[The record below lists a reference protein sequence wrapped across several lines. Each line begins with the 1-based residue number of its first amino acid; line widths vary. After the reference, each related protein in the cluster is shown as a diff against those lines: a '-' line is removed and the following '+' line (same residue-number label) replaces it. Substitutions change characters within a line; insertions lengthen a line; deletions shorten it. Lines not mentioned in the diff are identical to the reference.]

1 MATVDECRAA
11 LRKLGEQYDEVD
23 QESRAKHVVE
33 RSISCHISD
42 LGVTFYGRIHHGG
55 LGPFDDLPPSDGK
68 SVDVK
73 LTIGSDDLISLVNG
87 ELDMGRAVFG
97 GRIKVDA
104 SFGDLLRLRKLL

>member
-55 LGPFDDLPPSDGK
+55 LGPFDDLPSPDGK
-68 SVDVK
+68 SADVK

>member
-11 LRKLGEQYDEVD
+11 LRKLAEQFDEVD
-23 QESRAKHVVE
+23 QASRAKHVVE
-33 RSISCHISD
+33 RSISCHIKD

-55 LGPFDDLPPSDGK
+55 LGPFEDQPSDDGREAE
-68 SVDVK
+68 VK
-73 LTIGSDDLISLVNG
+73 LTIGSDDLVALVNG

-97 GRIKVDA
+97 GRVRVDA

>member
-55 LGPFDDLPPSDGK
+55 LGPFDDLPSSDGK
-68 SVDVK
+68 SADVK

>member
-1 MATVDECRAA
+1 MATVEECRVA
-11 LRKLGEQYDEVD
+11 LRKLGEQFDELD
-23 QESRAKHVVE
+23 QASRAKHVVE

-55 LGPFDDLPPSDGK
+55 LGPFADLPPTDGRPAN
-68 SVDVK
+68 VK
-73 LTIGSDDLISLVNG
+73 LTIGSDDLIALVNG

-97 GRIKVDA
+97 GRVKVDA

>member
-55 LGPFDDLPPSDGK
+55 LGPFDDLPPSNGK
-68 SVDVK
+68 SADVK

>member
-1 MATVDECRAA
+1 MASVDECRAA
-11 LRKLGEQYDEVD
+11 LLKLGEQFDELD
-23 QESRAKHVVE
+23 QESRARHVVE

-42 LGVTFYGRIHHGG
+42 LHVTFYGRIHHGG
-55 LGPFDDLPPSDGK
+55 LGPFEDLPPAGGGRA
-68 SVDVK
+68 DVK

-97 GRIKVDA
+97 GRVKIDA

>member
-11 LRKLGEQYDEVD
+11 LRKLSEQFDEVD

-55 LGPFDDLPPSDGK
+55 LGPFDDLSPSDGRPA
-68 SVDVK
+68 DVK
-73 LTIGSDDLISLVNG
+73 LTIGSDDLVSLVNG

-104 SFGDLLRLRKLL
+104 SFGDLYRLRKLL

>member
-1 MATVDECRAA
+1 MATVDECRVA
-11 LRKLGEQYDEVD
+11 LRKLGEQFDEVD

-55 LGPFDDLPPSDGK
+55 LGPFDEHPPADGAPAE
-68 SVDVK
+68 VK
-73 LTIGSDDLISLVNG
+73 LTLASDDLVALVNG

-97 GRIKVDA
+97 GRVKVDA
-104 SFGDLLRLRKLL
+104 SLGDLFRLRKLL

>member
-42 LGVTFYGRIHHGG
+42 LGVTFHGRIHHGG

-68 SVDVK
+68 SADVK

>member
-1 MATVDECRAA
+1 MATVDECRTA
-11 LRKLGEQYDEVD
+11 LRKLSEQFDEVD

-55 LGPFDDLPPSDGK
+55 LGPFDDLPPSGGR
-68 SVDVK
+68 SADVK
-73 LTIGSDDLISLVNG
+73 LTIGSDDLVSLVNG
-87 ELDMGRAVFG
+87 DLDMGRAVFS

-104 SFGDLLRLRKLL
+104 SFGDLYRLRKLL

>member
-1 MATVDECRAA
+1 MATVDECRVA
-11 LRKLGEQYDEVD
+11 LRKLGEQFDEVD

-42 LGVTFYGRIHHGG
+42 LGVTFHGRIHHGG
-55 LGPFDDLPPSDGK
+55 LGPFDERPPANGSPAE
-68 SVDVK
+68 VK
-73 LTIGSDDLISLVNG
+73 LIIGSDDLVALVNG

-97 GRIKVDA
+97 GRIKIDA

>member
-1 MATVDECRAA
+1 MATVDECRVA
-11 LRKLGEQYDEVD
+11 LRKLGEQFDELD
-23 QESRAKHVVE
+23 RESRAKHVVE

-55 LGPFDDLPPSDGK
+55 LGPFDDLPPVDGK
-68 SVDVK
+68 PANVK
-73 LTIGSDDLISLVNG
+73 LTIGSDDLIALVNG

-97 GRIKVDA
+97 GRVKVDA